1 MGIGKAKQMIFTA
14 KVMTGQEALGI
25 GLVEELV
32 AQNDDGNA
40 AYMKALE
47 MAKEILDK
55 VSVLH
60 AWMIL

>member
-14 KVMTGQEALGI
+14 KVITGQEAVDI

-40 AYMKALE
+40 AFMKALE
-47 MAKEILDK
+47 MAKEIKDK
-55 VSVLH
+55 VCKE
-60 AWMIL
+60 